1 MANITLTLRQR
12 NTSHSDSRDHITLHI
27 KTEEMM
33 ARKTTLTVHI
43 YSKEDKNEEYE
54 ELQIFE
60 ERPDKETDGEPGEPV
75 E

>member
-1 MANITLTLRQR
+1 
-12 NTSHSDSRDHITLHI
+12 
-27 KTEEMM
+27 MM